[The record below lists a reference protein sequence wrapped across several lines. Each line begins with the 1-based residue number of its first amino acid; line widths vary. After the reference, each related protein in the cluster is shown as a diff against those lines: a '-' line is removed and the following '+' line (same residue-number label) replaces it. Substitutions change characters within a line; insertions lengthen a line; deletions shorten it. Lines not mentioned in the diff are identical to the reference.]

1 MGTRWTCGCGFGYVL
16 GVKEDEGEELRGNDG
31 IDTARRGRSMIF
43 WGWMEDGAAR
53 LGFDVKLIVD
63 HYMTNWTRMFILHA
77 YCSSCGSRRTD
88 RQTAWW
94 FSPCHVGFR
103 HVMLVLTTSSFLR
116 WYKKS
121 PGRTS
126 AGWTIKHGRR
136 SSPGSRGLRK
146 QINARALKLELFRVA
161 QDLGT
166 S

>member
-88 RQTAWW
+88 RQTNWW
-94 FSPCHVGFR
+94 FSPCHVGFDDIILPP
-103 HVMLVLTTSSFLR
+103 LVQKIPRPNICRVDDQTWPEIIPR
-116 WYKKS
+116 VQ
-121 PGRTS
+121 
-126 AGWTIKHGRR
+126 
-136 SSPGSRGLRK
+136 GLRK
-146 QINARALKLELFRVA
+146 QINARALTLELFRVA